1 VSRFPIHTIDT
12 APEGSRETLRQV
24 KASLGRI
31 PNLAAGMAES
41 PTLVRSFFTVRE
53 IRAQGTLSPAEAE
66 VLSLANAYENGCT
79 WCQAFHSFAAEKA
92 GVPAEAIAALRRG
105 DTPEDTRSRALV
117 DLTREL
123 IRNRGHA
130 GEDTLRAFYAA
141 GFVPAQALEVVL
153 GAAFSLM
160 ANYAQHLIGAP
171 LDPMLEPYRVEVG
184 EGGSV
189 RAGFQKYAV

>member
-1 VSRFPIHTIDT
+1 MSTFPIHTIES
-12 APEGSRETLRQV
+12 APEASRETLRQA

-41 PTLVRSFFTVRE
+41 PVLVRSFFTVRE
-53 IRAQGTLSPAEAE
+53 IYAQGTLSPADVQ
-66 VLSLANAYENGCT
+66 VLSLANAYENGCD
-79 WCQAFHSFAAEKA
+79 WCLAFHSFAAERA
-92 GVPAEAIAALRRG
+92 GVPADTVATLRRG
-105 DTPEDTRSRALV
+105 DTPGDTRWRALV

-130 GEDTLRAFYAA
+130 GKDTLAAFYAA
-141 GFVPAQALEVVL
+141 GFAPAQALEVVL

-171 LDPMLEPYRVEVG
+171 LDPMLEPYRVAVG
-184 EGGSV
+184 EGRTGRTPVAST
-189 RAGFQKYAV
+189 

>member
-1 VSRFPIHTIDT
+1 MSTFPIHTIES
-12 APEGSRETLRQV
+12 APEASRETLRQV

-41 PTLVRSFFTVRE
+41 PGLVRSFFTVRE
-53 IRAQGTLSPAEAE
+53 IYAQGTLSPADIQ
-66 VLSLANAYENGCT
+66 VLALANAYENGCD
-79 WCQAFHSFAAEKA
+79 WCLAFHSFAAEKA
-92 GVPAEAIAALRRG
+92 GVPADTVATLRRG
-105 DTPEDTRSRALV
+105 DTPDDTRWRALV

-130 GEDTLRAFYAA
+130 GKDTLEAFYAA
-141 GFVPAQALEVVL
+141 GFAPAQALEVVL

-171 LDPMLEPYRVEVG
+171 LDPMLEPYAVG
-184 EGGSV
+184 VDEGSSGP
-189 RAGFQKYAV
+189 GIFGG

>member
-1 VSRFPIHTIDT
+1 VSTFLVHTIES
-12 APEGSRETLRQV
+12 APEASRETLRQV
-24 KASLGRI
+24 KARFGRI

-41 PTLVRSFFTVRE
+41 PALVRSFFTVRE
-53 IRAQGTLSPAEAE
+53 IRGQGTLSPADAE
-66 VLSLANAYENGCT
+66 VLSLANAYENGCD
-79 WCQAFHSFAAEKA
+79 WCLAFHSFAAEKA
-92 GVPAEAIAALRRG
+92 GVPADTVAALRRG
-105 DTPEDTRSRALV
+105 DTPDNTRWRALV

-141 GFVPAQALEVVL
+141 GFAQAQALEVVL

-171 LDPMLEPYRVEVG
+171 LDPMLEPYRMEP
-184 EGGSV
+184 
-189 RAGFQKYAV
+189 AGLQSMA

>member
-1 VSRFPIHTIDT
+1 VSKFPIHSIES

-31 PNLAAGMAES
+31 PNLAAGLAES
-41 PTLVRSFFTVRE
+41 PALVRSFFTVRE
-53 IRAQGTLSPAEAE
+53 IRAQGTLSPADGE
-66 VLSLANAYENGCT
+66 VLSLANAYENSCD
-79 WCQAFHSFAAEKA
+79 WCLAFHSFAAEKA
-92 GVPAEAIAALRRG
+92 GVPAGTVAALRRG
-105 DTPEDTRSRALV
+105 DPPDDTRWRALV

-141 GFVPAQALEVVL
+141 GFAPAQALEVVL

-184 EGGSV
+184 ERGV
-189 RAGFQKYAV
+189 AEPAGRR